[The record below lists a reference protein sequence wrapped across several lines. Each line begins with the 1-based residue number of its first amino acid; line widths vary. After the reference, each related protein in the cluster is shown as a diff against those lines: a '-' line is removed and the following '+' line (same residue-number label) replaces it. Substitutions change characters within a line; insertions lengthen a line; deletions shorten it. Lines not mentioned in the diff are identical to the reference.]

1 MTITFADDKDVIVYA
16 LETIIPYA
24 RDNQY
29 IFLAQSIWCIASI
42 LGLQEGLIIHIDN
55 LKARSIPSK
64 KEESNTTIDIWSTHI
79 HPERISRIDNT
90 GNSYSDSHSEVSSTS
105 EDDIHNEIIDNFD
118 AFLEE
123 SRQERK
129 AIGRKTRQDS

>member
-1 MTITFADDKDVIVYA
+1 MTITFADDKLVIVYA
-16 LETIIPYA
+16 LETIISYT
-24 RDNQY
+24 RDNRY
-29 IFLAQSIWCIASI
+29 IFLAQTIRWIASI

-64 KEESNTTIDIWSTHI
+64 KEESNTAIDIWSTHI

-90 GNSYSDSHSEVSSTS
+90 GNSYSDSNSEVRSTS
-105 EDDIHNEIIDNFD
+105 EDDIDNEIIDNCD

-123 SRQERK
+123 RWQERK
-129 AIGRKTRQDS
+129 AIGRKTRQIS